1 MRTMMRKAITGL
13 MICAIMM
20 CAACNAETFKPLTV
34 TVVSEDQFGGIQL
47 SINKLDLEYGD
58 SINLSFSG
66 GYEERSVPYYP
77 DFFGDKGQTVVND
90 YFDYILVTKINE
102 SFTKNTG
109 VTAGETVTITLDE
122 RGKYKEILEAYNVD
136 VNKTRRE
143 DQTEEAFINA
153 REVTGGNIA
162 PGVLYRGSSPT
173 DKSFGRTDL
182 MAAYIADNGINC
194 ILDLSDT
201 EEKIAEYDQI
211 PDLIRTMYDNG
222 QLLALGI
229 GIDLSDARNREI
241 LGQGLIRMFSMD
253 GPYLIHCSYGR
264 DRTGFLC
271 AYLEALCGAPYEAI
285 IDDFMFSYDALH
297 AIDMNPESLQYKL
310 FKQRIDDEMS
320 GTLGIA
326 IEDLPTADLESA
338 TRRFFG
344 ECGMSEEQI
353 DHMKEILTQQRG

>member
-1 MRTMMRKAITGL
+1 MRKAITGL

-162 PGVLYRGSSPT
+162 PGILYRGSSPT

-182 MAAYIADNGINC
+182 MAAYIADKGINC

-222 QLLALGI
+222 QLLALGL
-229 GIDLSDARNREI
+229 GIDLSDARNRGI
-241 LGQGLIRMFSMD
+241 LGQGLIR
-253 GPYLIHCSYGR
+253 
-264 DRTGFLC
+264 
-271 AYLEALCGAPYEAI
+271 
-285 IDDFMFSYDALH
+285 MFSYDALH